1 MRAMVPELDRSTR
14 NSFATTSTRMPQP
27 ANHTVRWVR
36 RRPFVAATAALAL
49 AEDLL
54 SKEAA
59 PGGILF
65 VADALDPAD
74 ADALNR
80 SSASI
85 AVLAM
90 LPEGTRDRGLD
101 ALSAT
106 VIPVTPDTADA
117 QRVDGLLNTAFRR
130 AQLENA
136 SQPWEDRAHWLAW
149 PAALLDSCMGSAVHS
164 MLPAGV
170 GFTIV
175 EVKIDFVRSITVRTG
190 HVRAEGKVVRVG
202 RQIGQS
208 DGVIYDD
215 TGQVLAKGSATCL
228 LFRGRQ

>member
-1 MRAMVPELDRSTR
+1 MSPDEIKQMSGLEVLTAISDGRIDHPSMAYTLGFRLTEVEEGFAVIEGSTGPDYC
-14 NSFATTSTRMPQP
+14 NP
-27 ANHTVRWVR
+27 N
-36 RRPFVAATAALAL
+36 
-49 AEDLL
+49 
-54 SKEAA
+54 
-59 PGGILF
+59 
-65 VADALDPAD
+65 
-74 ADALNR
+74 
-80 SSASI
+80 
-85 AVLAM
+85 
-90 LPEGTRDRGLD
+90 GTIHG
-101 ALSAT
+101 
-106 VIPVTPDTADA
+106 
-117 QRVDGLLNTAFRR
+117 
-130 AQLENA
+130 
-136 SQPWEDRAHWLAW
+136 AW

>member
-1 MRAMVPELDRSTR
+1 MAYTLGFRLTEVEEGFAVIEGSTGPDYC
-14 NSFATTSTRMPQP
+14 NP
-27 ANHTVRWVR
+27 N
-36 RRPFVAATAALAL
+36 
-49 AEDLL
+49 
-54 SKEAA
+54 
-59 PGGILF
+59 
-65 VADALDPAD
+65 
-74 ADALNR
+74 
-80 SSASI
+80 
-85 AVLAM
+85 
-90 LPEGTRDRGLD
+90 GTIHG
-101 ALSAT
+101 
-106 VIPVTPDTADA
+106 
-117 QRVDGLLNTAFRR
+117 
-130 AQLENA
+130 
-136 SQPWEDRAHWLAW
+136 AW